1 MSEILELQPDSPGTE
16 YPEAGMVERGTVRG
30 VFKNIGIPLVAAIAV
45 TFVLFFP
52 NMPVLG
58 YFRKTLGHVALFLWG
73 LIAFILVFSNTTTFK
88 MTINQQKYLV
98 YAVIASAFAYT
109 LLFNIEEKKEIPVP
123 KKEIL
128 LDVYSLYKETLA
140 DYISSGDHSI
150 EQETIVYSELLT
162 KMAVKL
168 SKLGNYKEKDSIKEI
183 IDEEGVNMFIKAFK
197 VMKLVKKS
205 LEYLDWEPPTESAI
219 NSELKTKIDELNE
232 TFVLID
238 NFYDS
243 LGDGWEST
251 PVPEF
256 ATESQQVLKSYY
268 DCIKE
273 LKTMGQSLVR
283 ETEFKDAEILY
294 TELLNKLKVLLCEN
308 KLDFAKIVEITKS
321 KTTDVITDQQITDL
335 KASAHCIKQEKFTQ
349 QEEFTQNNFSNIH
362 DKEPD
367 SIQDKIDNE
376 NIVYVRPS

>member
-16 YPEAGMVERGTVRG
+16 YPEAGMVERGTVRS

-73 LIAFILVFSNTTTFK
+73 LIAFILVFSNTSTFK

-98 YAVIASAFAYT
+98 YAVIASAFAYA

-140 DYISSGDHSI
+140 DYISLGDHSI

-256 ATESQQVLKSYY
+256 ASESQQVLKSYY

-362 DKEPD
+362 EKETD

-376 NIVYVRPS
+376 NIVYVRPT

>member
-16 YPEAGMVERGTVRG
+16 YPEAGMVERGTVKS
-30 VFKNIGIPLVAAIAV
+30 VFKNILIPLVAAIAV

-52 NMPVLG
+52 NLPVLG

-88 MTINQQKYLV
+88 MSINQQKYLV
-98 YAVIASAFAYT
+98 YAVIASAFGYS
-109 LLFNIEEKKEIPVP
+109 LLFNIEEKKEIPIP

-140 DYISSGDHSI
+140 DYISSGDHSL
-150 EQETIVYSELLT
+150 EQETLVYSELLT

-168 SKLGNYKEKDSIKEI
+168 SKLGNYKEKDSVKEI

-205 LEYLDWEPPTESAI
+205 LEYLDWEPPIETAI
-219 NSELKTKIDELNE
+219 NSELKTKIDGLKD
-232 TFVLID
+232 TFLLID

-243 LGDGWEST
+243 LGDGWDSA
-251 PVPEF
+251 PIPEF
-256 ATESQQVLKSYY
+256 ATDSQQLLKSYY

-273 LKTMGQSLVR
+273 LKTIGETLVR
-283 ETEFKDAEILY
+283 ETEFKDAEIVY

-321 KTTDVITDQQITDL
+321 KTTDVITEQQIIDL
-335 KASAHCIKQEKFTQ
+335 KTSAHCIKQEEVIK
-349 QEEFTQNNFSNIH
+349 QEQFTQNIFSNIH
-362 DKEPD
+362 EKETD

-376 NIVYVRPS
+376 NILYVRPS

>member
-1 MSEILELQPDSPGTE
+1 MS
-16 YPEAGMVERGTVRG
+16 
-30 VFKNIGIPLVAAIAV
+30 
-45 TFVLFFP
+45 
-52 NMPVLG
+52 
-58 YFRKTLGHVALFLWG
+58 
-73 LIAFILVFSNTTTFK
+73 
-88 MTINQQKYLV
+88 INQQKYVV
-98 YAVIASAFAYT
+98 YAVIASAFGYS
-109 LLFNIEEKKEIPVP
+109 LLFNIEEKKEIPIP

-140 DYISSGDHSI
+140 DYISSGDHSL
-150 EQETIVYSELLT
+150 EQETLVYSELLT

-205 LEYLDWEPPTESAI
+205 LEYLDWEPPIETAI
-219 NSELKTKIDELNE
+219 NSELKTKIDGLKE

-243 LGDGWEST
+243 LGDGWDTT

-256 ATESQQVLKSYY
+256 ATDSQQILKSYY

-273 LKTMGQSLVR
+273 LKTMGQTLVR
-283 ETEFKDAEILY
+283 ESEFKDAEIVY

-308 KLDFAKIVEITKS
+308 KIDFAKIVEITKN
-321 KTTDVITDQQITDL
+321 KTTDVITEQQITDL
-335 KASAHCIKQEKFTQ
+335 KASARCIKHEEVTQ
-349 QEEFTQNNFSNIH
+349 QEQFTQNIFSNIH
-362 DKEPD
+362 EKETD